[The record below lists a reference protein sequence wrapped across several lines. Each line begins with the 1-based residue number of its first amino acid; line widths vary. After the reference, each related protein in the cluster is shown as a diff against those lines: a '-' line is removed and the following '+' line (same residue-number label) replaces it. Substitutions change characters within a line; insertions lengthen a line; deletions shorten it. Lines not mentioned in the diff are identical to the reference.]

1 MSRVLSWPF
10 FSGSL
15 NNIVATW
22 CYTEV
27 IFLFI
32 EIQLKIPQFCKT
44 PQGNNRRH
52 RALISYLFKELGLSE
67 TDQNQATS
75 AQRPLRSQ
83 FPARGWEDFLSVVPE
98 KGNDSQLWFNEEF
111 PKWPT
116 QCGVAEGFLN
126 PEEKAPLRAALCSK
140 PDDQVLCFPPTHSPP
155 HQGQIPAPGAQQGR
169 CPGVI
174 ARRVPLLTGDVSQ
187 TRTGA
192 LSPSPQNRN
201 CCGPGTP
208 SWQSAL
214 RAVPATQLLRLLLD
228 WIREPQPARG

>member
-83 FPARGWEDFLSVVPE
+83 FPARGWKISYLLFQRRVTTASCGLMRSFPSGPRSAGWL
-98 KGNDSQLWFNEEF
+98 KDSSTRKRRLHLEQHCAQNQMT
-111 PKWPT
+111 KS
-116 QCGVAEGFLN
+116 CA
-126 PEEKAPLRAALCSK
+126 
-140 PDDQVLCFPPTHSPP
+140 SPP
-155 HQGQIPAPGAQQGR
+155 HTPPHTKDRFQPQEPSR
-169 CPGVI
+169 
-174 ARRVPLLTGDVSQ
+174 GD
-187 TRTGA
+187 A
-192 LSPSPQNRN
+192 L
-201 CCGPGTP
+201 
-208 SWQSAL
+208 
-214 RAVPATQLLRLLLD
+214 V
-228 WIREPQPARG
+228 